1 MNKLNRGDYGAV
13 PKSNPK
19 SAPTSAKGVQM
30 KGPSISKSYARNPSP
45 PKETYRTTTSST
57 PDKNNVDGTGEGVV
71 KYNSTVKKG

>member
-30 KGPSISKSYARNPSP
+30 AGKSIAKSYTANPKP
-45 PKETYRTTTSST
+45 PRETYRTTTTSQ

-71 KYNSTVKKG
+71 KFKSTVRKS